1 MILALWGC
9 LPNTP
14 SDSGADDTAA
24 LDCSASF
31 DQLPGYCL
39 PQGPDPEREPIL
51 VHVDTVVDGDTFYA
65 THVGGGATEKVRII
79 GIDTPELYVDYGD
92 PECWAQEA
100 YELLDA
106 RIDGQDV
113 WLSFDYN
120 DDDPYDRTLA
130 YVHLGLDDDDFVNRW
145 LLREGAGPTLLYDDT
160 PSFHDEFRQD
170 ESEARTANAG
180 YWGACSG

>member
-9 LPNTP
+9 PPVTAVDSATDDVVHDCDSAFEDLP
-14 SDSGADDTAA
+14 SE
-24 LDCSASF
+24 
-31 DQLPGYCL
+31 CL
-39 PQGPDPEREPIL
+39 PQGSTPERDPIL

-79 GIDTPELYVDYGD
+79 GIDTPELYVDGGD

-100 YELLDA
+100 YELLNE
-106 RIDGQDV
+106 RIDDQDV
-113 WLSFDYN
+113 WLSFDLN

-145 LLREGAGPTLLYDDT
+145 LLREGAGPTMLYDDT
-160 PSFHDEFRQD
+160 PTFHDEFRQD
-170 ESEARTANAG
+170 EGVAKAANAG
-180 YWGACSG
+180 YWGACQ